1 MLFRSLQSQRV
12 TECSLGTTGRRLAG
26 GGPAD
31 REIGHPGAPV
41 RSFVVAAR
49 EDIQIAAQVRAVLA
63 AGVH

>member
-1 MLFRSLQSQRV
+1 MKTVLRHARWR
-12 TECSLGTTGRRLAG
+12 C
-26 GGPAD
+26 
-31 REIGHPGAPV
+31 APV